1 MKWQQPRHTRKAHGL
16 RRQSPAS
23 HTGILALSQHGHL
36 PNGSRNDGD
45 QSTFMSSN
53 KHFIPTVVIV
63 YSLSCVRLFVTPW
76 TVARQAP
83 LSMEFSRQE
92 DWSELPFPSPG
103 DLPNAGIKPASPEL
117 ADGFFTQRT
126 PSQHL
131 PHKKYY
137 NLYYERVKGEKKMI
151 QSMPLK
157 TFNCKWHTMHIL
169 SNWNICARLPRCPRS
184 PIQQPHSHSRVTAAS
199 EVQQSELCS

>member
-1 MKWQQPRHTRKAHGL
+1 MRPDSYMLTSKQPLRKSQGLNSSTCAPRQLAMLLEEGGSVKWQQPRHTRKAHGL

-45 QSTFMSSN
+45 QSTSMSSN

-63 YSLSCVRLFVTPW
+63 YSLSRVRLFVTPW
-76 TVARQAP
+76 TVACQAP

-137 NLYYERVKGEKKMI
+137 NLYYERVKGEK
-151 QSMPLK
+151 
-157 TFNCKWHTMHIL
+157 
-169 SNWNICARLPRCPRS
+169 R
-184 PIQQPHSHSRVTAAS
+184 
-199 EVQQSELCS
+199 